1 MTNYTEAA
9 QSGATVLLSD
19 GTTVRLAF
27 NPADVVSIPSDYN
40 DTKGRTWRY
49 IVVGELET
57 NPEDALKGAV
67 QVGA

>member
-27 NPADVVSIPSDYN
+27 NPAGTNGWIDPVIISWTDHDDYLTWN
-40 DTKGRTWRY
+40 TDGRALGHDAH
-49 IVVGELET
+49 IVDIV
-57 NPEDALKGAV
+57 
-67 QVGA
+67 